1 MNTEYTPDSTEP
13 TAMIERQPM
22 LPDGVAAIRRRRR
35 RNQVLTGAAA
45 GVAFA
50 VLVVG
55 CLPRTTDSP
64 QAATGPL
71 PAVVGGSLP
80 SAPDGSLPGSDVG
93 GEDELDDAA
102 EDAFDQQN
110 PGGPQGWPDQTND
123 PPADPGDDGGGGG
136 GSGDG
141 EIPPGPEVEPHPCDA
156 LPADGSSLVAHP
168 DPVVLASNVSDGEF
182 QVTNCSDGDVD
193 YTVAVNPKVT
203 LDDTGGTVLPGESV
217 SVGFHIDFDAY
228 GDGAIQFK
236 IKVTEPNH
244 SQYVDVSAYNP
255 LLGWEAV
262 GSDELTAGE
271 GVGGCSNQCIVSAL
285 LQYHWQ
291 SPNADLDVVTDTPAK
306 IRVYVSQNPP
316 LIGDDGLEFDD
327 VAPMDTSAV
336 GMIEWTAR
344 LQPLEAGTNYY
355 IMVTATDADGEMSTR
370 IGSFR
375 TITPL
380 ENPDGIAQP
389 GGDSGCAVQCITSAL
404 LSSGDDFSEKHL
416 AVTTHTPAL
425 MQVSVSRDEPTYD
438 GSVPSFTD
446 ADVWMNSGLTL
457 DTSWSPT
464 ITGLLAD
471 TTYHIIVR
479 AEDDQQRTS
488 YRVGQ
493 FHTAKAPTF
502 DVGFT
507 LVGIRVHNDGD
518 DVGKGE
524 VSFGWAVG
532 DADVAYK
539 GESKV
544 DDGDWVT
551 FSPEASYWPLYDVSG
566 ALPTIRVAALERDFA
581 PGFCSA
587 GIGVP
592 QSMGQDV
599 DCGYK
604 WNVASSGIVLA
615 EGLGALTSCTEFGLD
630 PAWDELR
637 CMALE
642 SVANGDDYPVI
653 TAIVAVQ
660 VQPS

>member
-1 MNTEYTPDSTEP
+1 MNTNFDPASDP
-13 TAMIERQPM
+13 TTMVERQPL
-22 LPDGVAAIRRRRR
+22 LPAGATSIRRRRR
-35 RNQVLTGAAA
+35 RNQILTGAAA

-55 CLPRTTDSP
+55 CLPRTSDTP
-64 QAATGPL
+64 QAAPGSSPL
-71 PAVVGGSLP
+71 PAL
-80 SAPDGSLPGSDVG
+80 DGTVPGLAAGQEV
-93 GEDELDDAA
+93 ELDDAA
-102 EDAFDQQN
+102 EGALDQQN
-110 PGGPQGWPDQTND
+110 PGGPQGWPDQDND
-123 PPADPGDDGGGGG
+123 PPEDPAEGDGGG

-141 EIPPGPEVEPHPCDA
+141 EIPPGPEAESHPCDA

-168 DPVVLASNVSDGEF
+168 DPLVLASNVSDGEF

-203 LDDTGGTVLPGESV
+203 LADTGGTVLPGESV
-217 SVGFHIDFDAY
+217 SIGFHIDFDAY

-244 SQYVDVSAYNP
+244 SQYVDVNAYNP

-262 GSDELTAGE
+262 ASDELTAGE

-291 SPNADLDVVTDTPAK
+291 SPNVDLDVVTDTPAK
-306 IRVYVSQNPP
+306 IRVYVSKNAPV
-316 LIGDDGLEFDD
+316 IDDDGVQFDD
-327 VAPMDTSAV
+327 VAPVDTSAA
-336 GMIEWTAR
+336 GMLEWTAR
-344 LQPLEAGTNYY
+344 LEPLDAATDYH

-375 TITPL
+375 TITPA
-380 ENPDGIAQP
+380 ENPDGIAEP
-389 GGDSGCAVQCITSAL
+389 GGDSGCATQCITKAL
-404 LSSGDDFSEKHL
+404 LTTGADYSVKHI
-416 AVTTHTPAL
+416 AVETHTPAL
-425 MQVSVSRDEPTYD
+425 MQVSVSRDAPAFD
-438 GSVPSFTD
+438 GSVPSFED
-446 ADVWMNSGLTL
+446 SDVWLRSGLQPKP
-457 DTSWSPT
+457 SWNT
-464 ITGLLAD
+464 DITGLFAD

-479 AEDDQQRTS
+479 AEDDQQRSS

-502 DVGFT
+502 DIGLT
-507 LVGIRVHNDGD
+507 LVGIRVHDDGD
-518 DVGKGE
+518 NAGKGE

-539 GESKV
+539 GERKV

-551 FSPEASYWPLYDVSG
+551 FSPEASHWPLYNVSG

-581 PGFCSA
+581 LGYCSA
-587 GIGVP
+587 GIVVP
-592 QSMGQDV
+592 QSMGQHE

-604 WNVASSGIVLA
+604 WNVASSGIVFA
-615 EGLGALTSCTEFGLD
+615 EGIDALPSCAEFGLD
-630 PAWDELR
+630 PEWAELR

-660 VQPS
+660 MQPS